1 MSDYKYSIEAKNV
14 NKTFIKK
21 TQEVKALI
29 DFSITIKKGTIHGL
43 LGPNGAGKS
52 TFINILGGLVK
63 KNSGEVNV
71 CGINID
77 KNIKLSKFKIGIVP
91 QELNIDPFFSPAELL
106 ELQAGL
112 YGVPKK
118 KRKTDEILENLKLTD
133 QRNAYARTLSGG
145 MRRRLLIGK
154 ALVHDPEIIILD
166 EPTAG
171 VDIDIRTSVWNYI
184 KRISGQGKTVCLTTH
199 YLEEAENLCDNI
211 TIINHGK
218 KIIEGSKND
227 LLNIISTKSVTF
239 VLNKNIDIPKDLKD
253 FNAFIDNG
261 ELKLSYDKNK
271 TNIKKI
277 IDILNINKIDFKE
290 GSVED
295 FKKLGFEDAFEIS
308 AEHNLGFEKLIKQ
321 ILKHLPESE
330 TQEDINHPKIT
341 IIGKPN
347 VGKSSLLNAISKQD
361 LMITSPVSGTT
372 IDAVEFE
379 INYKGKKYRFVDTAG
394 VKKKSKTILKEEKL
408 STSKSFSAIE
418 YADLCLMVLDG
429 SDQFNEQDLKLI
441 SKINDVGRSM
451 IIVINKLDL
460 FKGEEKKVLERL
472 ALMAPYLDSYPK
484 VFLPQS

>member
-14 NKTFIKK
+14 NKTFLKK

-63 KNSGEVNV
+63 KNSGQVKI

-77 KNIKLSKFKIGIVP
+77 TNVKLSKFKIGIVP

-239 VLNKNIDIPKDLKD
+239 ILNKNINIPKDLKE
-253 FNAFIDNG
+253 FNPVIDN
-261 ELKLSYDKNK
+261 EVLKLNYDKNK
-271 TNIKKI
+271 TNIKTI
-277 IDILNINKIDFKE
+277 IDILNRNEINFKE
-290 GSVED
+290 INTFEGDLED
-295 FKKLGFEDAFEIS
+295 
-308 AEHNLGFEKLIKQ
+308 
-321 ILKHLPESE
+321 
-330 TQEDINHPKIT
+330 
-341 IIGKPN
+341 
-347 VGKSSLLNAISKQD
+347 
-361 LMITSPVSGTT
+361 
-372 IDAVEFE
+372 
-379 INYKGKKYRFVDTAG
+379 
-394 VKKKSKTILKEEKL
+394 
-408 STSKSFSAIE
+408 
-418 YADLCLMVLDG
+418 
-429 SDQFNEQDLKLI
+429 
-441 SKINDVGRSM
+441 
-451 IIVINKLDL
+451 
-460 FKGEEKKVLERL
+460 
-472 ALMAPYLDSYPK
+472 
-484 VFLPQS
+484 VFLKVVNKK